1 MIIKILAAIRLS
13 DRPVSCNIHDGI
25 DSTILIFKHR
35 LKAIETRPEVKV
47 IKDYG

>member
-13 DRPVSCNIHDGI
+13 DHPVYCKIHDGI
-25 DSTILIFKHR
+25 DSTILIFKHH